1 MIALSADG
9 VPIAYNLHG
18 TAAPLVLLHGF
29 TETSTSW
36 EEAGYIEPFLRAGR
50 QVVLIDARGHGA
62 SGKPHEPGA
71 YTGKNHA
78 SDFVAVLDALGTS
91 AADVVG
97 YSMGGMIALA
107 AALHYPARV
116 KAAVV
121 IAAHPFA
128 QDMSPYR
135 RAIGDSLE
143 TWLAIVEAQGVRLSD
158 ASRRRIL
165 ANDVQALRA
174 CVANDRPDASAALQA
189 FRPPLLAMAGT
200 EDAIFGAV
208 RQLAERT
215 GGHFRALEGRN
226 HITSFLA
233 GDEVTAAVEDFLR
246 LEMRAVDPLVVGT
259 T

>member
-9 VPIAYNLHG
+9 VPIAYSVHG
-18 TAAPLVLLHGF
+18 TGAPLVLLHGF

-62 SGKPHEPGA
+62 SGKPHEPRA

-78 SDFVAVLDALGTS
+78 SDFVAVLDALGTD

-97 YSMGGMIALA
+97 YSMGGMIAL

-135 RAIGDSLE
+135 RAIGDGLE

-215 GGHFRALEGRN
+215 RGHFRALEGRN
-226 HITSFLA
+226 HITSFLVV
-233 GDEVTAAVEDFLR
+233 DEVTAAVEDFLR
-246 LEMRAVDPLVVGT
+246 LRAVDPLVVGT

>member
-1 MIALSADG
+1 MIAFSADG
-9 VPIAYNLHG
+9 LPIAYRVHG
-18 TAAPLVLLHGF
+18 AGAPLILLHGF
-29 TETSTSW
+29 TETSASW
-36 EEAGYIEPFLRAGR
+36 EEVGYIEPFLRAGR
-50 QVVLIDARGHGA
+50 QVVLVDARGHGA

-107 AALHYPARV
+107 AAFHYHARV
-116 KAAVV
+116 KSAVV

-135 RAIGDSLE
+135 RAIADGLE
-143 TWLAIVEAQGVRLSD
+143 TWLAIIEGQGVRLSD

-174 CVANDRPDASAALQA
+174 CVARDRPDASAALPA
-189 FRPPLLAMAGT
+189 FHAPLLAMAGT
-200 EDAIFGAV
+200 EDTVFGAV
-208 RQLAERT
+208 CQFAERT
-215 GGHFRALEGRN
+215 GSHFRALEGRN

-233 GDEVTAAVEDFLR
+233 VDEVTAAVEDFLR
-246 LEMRAVDPLVVGT
+246 LETRTVGPSVLGT
-259 T
+259 V

>member
-9 VPIAYNLHG
+9 VPIAYSIHG
-18 TAAPLVLLHGF
+18 AGAPLILLHGF
-29 TETSTSW
+29 TETSASW
-36 EEAGYIEPFLRAGR
+36 EEAGYVERFLRAGR

-78 SDFVAVLDALGTS
+78 SDFVAVLDALG
-91 AADVVG
+91 AGAVDVVG

-107 AALHYPARV
+107 AALHCPARV

-135 RAIGDSLE
+135 RAILDGLE

-174 CVANDRPDASAALQA
+174 CVAHDRPDASAALPS
-189 FRPPLLAMAGT
+189 FHVPLLAMAGT
-200 EDAIFGAV
+200 EDAVFGAV
-208 RQLAERT
+208 RHLAERT

-226 HITSFLA
+226 HIMSFLA
-233 GDEVTAAVEDFLR
+233 VDEVTAAVEDFLQP
-246 LEMRAVDPLVVGT
+246 ETRAVGSPVVGAI
-259 T
+259 

>member
-9 VPIAYNLHG
+9 
-18 TAAPLVLLHGF
+18 F
-29 TETSTSW
+29 TETSASW
-36 EEAGYIEPFLRAGR
+36 EEAGHIEPFLRAGR

-107 AALHYPARV
+107 AALHCPVRV

-135 RAIGDSLE
+135 RAIVDGLE
-143 TWLAIVEAQGVRLSD
+143 TWLAIVEAQG
-158 ASRRRIL
+158 A
-165 ANDVQALRA
+165 ALG
-174 CVANDRPDASAALQA
+174 CVAATYP
-189 FRPPLLAMAGT
+189 
-200 EDAIFGAV
+200 
-208 RQLAERT
+208 RQ
-215 GGHFRALEGRN
+215 
-226 HITSFLA
+226 
-233 GDEVTAAVEDFLR
+233 
-246 LEMRAVDPLVVGT
+246 
-259 T
+259 

>member
-9 VPIAYNLHG
+9 VPIAYSVHG
-18 TAAPLVLLHGF
+18 TGAPLVLLHGF
-29 TETSTSW
+29 TETSASW
-36 EEAGYIEPFLRAGR
+36 EEAGHIEPFLRAGR

-78 SDFVAVLDALGTS
+78 SDFVAVLDALGTG

-107 AALHYPARV
+107 AAFHHPARV

-128 QDMSPYR
+128 QDLTPYR
-135 RAIGDSLE
+135 RAIGEDLE
-143 TWLAIVEAQGVRLSD
+143 TWLAIIEAHGVQLSD

-165 ANDVQALRA
+165 ANDVRALRA
-174 CVANDRPDASAALQA
+174 CVARDRPDASAALPA
-189 FRPPLLAMAGT
+189 FRAPLLAMAGT
-200 EDAIFGAV
+200 EDDVFGAV
-208 RQLAERT
+208 RNFAERT

-233 GDEVTAAVEDFLR
+233 VDEVTAAVEGFIR
-246 LEMRAVDPLVVGT
+246 LETRTIDPLVVGT
-259 T
+259 I

>member
-233 GDEVTAAVEDFLR
+233 VDEVTAAVEDFLR

>member
-9 VPIAYNLHG
+9 VPIAYSVHG
-18 TAAPLVLLHGF
+18 TGAPLVLLHGF
-29 TETSTSW
+29 TETSVSW
-36 EEAGYIEPFLRAGR
+36 EEVGHMEPFLRAGR
-50 QVVLIDARGHGA
+50 QVVLIDARGHGE
-62 SGKPHEPGA
+62 SGKPHEPSA

-78 SDFVAVLDALGTS
+78 NDFVAVLDALGIS

-107 AALHYPARV
+107 AALHHPARV
-116 KAAVV
+116 KTAVV

-135 RAIGDSLE
+135 RAIVDGLE
-143 TWLAIVEAQGVRLSD
+143 KWLAIVEAQGVRLSD

-174 CVANDRPDASAALQA
+174 CVARDRPDASAALPA
-189 FRPPLLAMAGT
+189 FQTPLLAIAGT
-200 EDAIFGAV
+200 EDPVFGAV

-215 GGHFRALEGRN
+215 GGHFRALAGRN

-233 GDEVTAAVEDFLR
+233 VDEVTAAVEDFLR
-246 LEMRAVDPLVVGT
+246 LETRAVDPPVVGT
-259 T
+259 I